1 MRNNTQDQTLKK
13 NYIQKYQFLV
23 KEYEQVKLK
32 KHPQFKFVKDFYK
45 HHGTCPQTFLKYYGR
60 YKQDDKVESLLP
72 QKRGPKWKSRR
83 TCPEI
88 EKQVIE
94 LRDKGLNRYEI
105 TRILKPKLGAKTP
118 SPSCVYQVC
127 KRHGKNRL
135 NQPMKEEKRRIIK
148 TRAGELGHID
158 CHHLSADLIGSESQR
173 RYLVCVIDSYSR
185 IAWAE
190 IVNDITSLTVMFA
203 AMRCFNWI
211 NSRYGIEFEELL
223 SDNGPEFGPKG
234 SKNKHKHPFERM
246 LTEVGIKHRYTRP
259 YRPQTNGKV
268 ERFWRTLNED
278 LINNTHFET
287 INDFEKELMEYLLYY
302 NQERP
307 HQGIKSQAP
316 VEILK
321 PIPSTNE

>member
-13 NYIQKYQFLV
+13 NYLQKYQFLV
-23 KEYEQVKLK
+23 KEYEQVKAG
-32 KHPQFKFVKDFYK
+32 KHPGFRFVKDFYAF
-45 HHGTCPQTFLKYYGR
+45 HGTCPQTFLKYYGR
-60 YKQDDKVESLLP
+60 YRQSGDPEALLP

-88 EKQVIE
+88 EAQVLV

-105 TRILKPKLGAKTP
+105 PRILLPTLGERTP
-118 SPSCVYQVC
+118 SPSGIYQIC

-135 NQPMKEEKRRIIK
+135 SQPMQEEKRRIVK
-148 TRAGELGHID
+148 KKAGELGHID
-158 CHHLSADLIGSESQR
+158 CHHLSADLIAHESKR
-173 RYLVCVIDSYSR
+173 RYLVCVIDSFSR

-190 IVNDITSLTVMFA
+190 VVEDIKSLTVMFA

-211 NSRYGIEFEELL
+211 NERYGIAFEEVL

-234 SKNKHKHPFERM
+234 SKKKHEHPFERM
-246 LTEVGIKHRYTRP
+246 LIELGVKHRYTRP

-278 LINNTHFET
+278 LINGTYFESS
-287 INDFEKELMEYLLYY
+287 DHFEKELMEYLLYY

-307 HQGIKSQAP
+307 HQGIEGQTP
-316 VEILK
+316 VEKLK
-321 PIPSTNE
+321 LNPSTN